1 MSLEYLMT
9 VISGIKRKLD
19 SLPDFRWA
27 TASSVSGKKIRITLD
42 GETSPVAADTINLA
56 GDLSV
61 GDRVFVMTY
70 NRRVFILGFSRG
82 ERGISGGHS
91 LPVGSVV
98 MYTGSGTPAGW
109 LECDGRSY
117 SESEYPAL
125 YQALSATGGRVTT
138 PSQSNS
144 GLTGFRYIIKSQ

>member
-27 TASSVSGKKIRITLD
+27 TASSVSGKKIRVTLD
-42 GETSPVAADTINLA
+42 GETSPVAADPINLA

-61 GDRVFVMTY
+61 GDRVLVMTY

-98 MYTGSGTPAGW
+98 LYSGSGTPAGW

-117 SESEYPAL
+117 SEAEYPAL
-125 YQALSATGGRVTT
+125 YKALSATGGRVTT

-144 GLTGFRYIIKSQ
+144 GINGFRYIIKSQ

>member
-9 VISGIKRKLD
+9 VISGIKKKLD

-27 TASSVSGKKIRITLD
+27 TVSGTPGRKIQLTLD
-42 GETSPVAADTINLA
+42 GERSPVSADPINFA
-56 GDLSV
+56 GDLST

-70 NRRVFILGFSRG
+70 NRRIFILGFSRG
-82 ERGISGGHS
+82 ERSTSGGHA
-91 LPVGSVV
+91 LPVGSVI
-98 MYTGSGTPAGW
+98 MYAGRRTPPGW

-125 YQALSATGGRVTT
+125 YKALSASGGRVAT
-138 PSQSNS
+138 PTPNSS
-144 GLTGFRYIIKSQ
+144 GLNGIRYIIKAQ